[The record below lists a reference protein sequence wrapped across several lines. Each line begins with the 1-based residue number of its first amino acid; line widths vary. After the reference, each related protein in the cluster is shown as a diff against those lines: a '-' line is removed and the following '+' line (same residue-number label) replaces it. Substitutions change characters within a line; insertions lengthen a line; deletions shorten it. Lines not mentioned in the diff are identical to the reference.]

1 MINLF
6 LDLRNSNFDDNKKL
20 NFKEFNI
27 NVVEDII
34 IYDFFSKCVTEI
46 YECFTVN
53 NNNFTNFKEF
63 IYCPSI

>member
-27 NVVEDII
+27 NVIEDII
-34 IYDFFSKCVTEI
+34 IYDFFFQNASQK
-46 YECFTVN
+46 FMN
-53 NNNFTNFKEF
+53 A
-63 IYCPSI
+63 SQ

>member
-1 MINLF
+1 M
-6 LDLRNSNFDDNKKL
+6 NKKL

-27 NVVEDII
+27 NVSYEYI
-34 IYDFFSKCVTEI
+34 FQCVKEI

-53 NNNFTNFKEF
+53 NNNLTNFKEF